1 MSIQV
6 IESPYLLKCLSQD
19 FEPDK
24 IYIAPKACVM
34 LHRETPEALLLKES
48 FVLRFYSKAIRWK
61 KINVEIGKAVK
72 ISNRW

>member
-24 IYIAPKACVM
+24 IYLAPKACVM
-34 LHRETPEALLLKES
+34 LHRETPEVLLLKES
-48 FVLRFYSKAIRWK
+48 FV
-61 KINVEIGKAVK
+61 
-72 ISNRW
+72 